1 MRELFWI
8 VFAVLCLAI
17 GSPNAHADSYTATFT
32 CIGPCVSLP
41 TAPDVTFP
49 PPPSIMET
57 WGVFVG
63 LIPLGPLDV
72 PTDTYIWTNTV
83 TLDPL
88 FPFSEEID
96 TAIVDTTNGMGSS
109 ATGMLSCEICEH
121 IVNHGSL
128 TFTDITQTVATPE
141 PSSIGLML
149 LAIALMFAMRKRIGQ
164 GARQAS

>member
-1 MRELFWI
+1 
-8 VFAVLCLAI
+8 
-17 GSPNAHADSYTATFT
+17 
-32 CIGPCVSLP
+32 
-41 TAPDVTFP
+41 
-49 PPPSIMET
+49 MET
-57 WGVFVG
+57 WGGFVG

-96 TAIVDTTNGMGSS
+96 TAIVDTTDGMGSS
-109 ATGMLSCEICEH
+109 ATGTLSCEICEH

-149 LAIALMFAMRKRIGQ
+149 LAIALMFVMRKRIGQ